1 MERISFYDQIARN
14 KRNSIFLM
22 LAVGIMIIIIGYAIS
37 FIFPTEYVFFILI
50 ISITLGI
57 IWPWIGY
64 YNSGKMAIWSVGA
77 KKADSIKHRMYYNIV
92 EGLTIA
98 SGTPMP
104 QLYIMPGQQINAFAS
119 GRDPKNA
126 VICVT
131 EGCLAKLNKQELEGV
146 LAHEM
151 SHIANYDIRF
161 MTLTTI
167 LVGIIS
173 IMAEIFLRSLWLS
186 DRDNNGGKSGTI
198 LILIGVV
205 LAIIAPIVTTLV
217 QLAISRKREYAAD
230 ATAVKM
236 TRSPTGLMSA
246 LLKIKSD
253 TAQLKVS
260 GSVAPLFFVKPNNT
274 MELFQTHPA
283 LDKRI
288 EVLRKM

>member
-14 KRNSIFLM
+14 KRNSVFLM
-22 LAVGIMIIIIGYAIS
+22 MTVSIMIILIGYSIS
-37 FIFPTEYVFFILI
+37 FLFSTEYVFFILI
-50 ISITLGI
+50 ISIILGI

-64 YNSGKMAIWSVGA
+64 YNSGKMAVWSVGA
-77 KKADSIKHRMYYNIV
+77 IPANRTTHKQYYDLV

-104 QLYIMPGQQINAFAS
+104 KLYIMRGQQINAFAS

-151 SHIANYDIRF
+151 SHVANYDIRF

-173 IMAEIFLRSLWLS
+173 IMAEIFLRSLWFT
-186 DRDNNGGKSGTI
+186 DRDSNGGKNGAI
-198 LILIGVV
+198 LIAIGVA

-236 TRSPTGLMSA
+236 TRTPSGLISA
-246 LLKIKSD
+246 LTKIKND
-253 TAQLKVS
+253 KAEIKVS
-260 GSVAPLFFVKPNNT
+260 GSVAPLFFAKPNRAL
-274 MELFQTHPA
+274 ELFQTHPP

-288 EVLRKM
+288 EILKKM